1 MIDYY
6 GRFKMMRNNRDE
18 DSHHI
23 FTSLTECLY
32 KSHGDGGE
40 HPIID

>member
-1 MIDYY
+1 MNIRLLVFIATLLIIMGDI

-23 FTSLTECLY
+23 
-32 KSHGDGGE
+32 
-40 HPIID
+40 